1 MARGSDPS
9 VHRGWR
15 PGRGAGVRGKTEKER
30 ENTQKGRKVLVTDKV
45 NAFID
50 TFA

>member
-1 MARGSDPS
+1 MIISLIES
-9 VHRGWR
+9 KCLLV
-15 PGRGAGVRGKTEKER
+15 TEKER

>member
-1 MARGSDPS
+1 MVVERKQKEILKF
-9 VHRGWR
+9 VK
-15 PGRGAGVRGKTEKER
+15 VKTEKER